1 MTALADLWP
10 LVLVAGCGFLV
21 FAVTRLARRF
31 SPGALSAG
39 PKRPPDAMHLGQSDL
54 ADDLRRI
61 DRRLDTRP
69 ESLIRRVEHSCH
81 ELGVATH
88 GIAVG
93 DAEAHLEI
101 LLQRLEAHLELGSL
115 VASTPIHDPTAAPR
129 TLAP

>member
-21 FAVTRLARRF
+21 FAVARLARRF

-39 PKRPPDAMHLGQSDL
+39 PKAPPDSTNLGQSDL

-69 ESLIRRVEHSCH
+69 ESLIRRVEQSCH

-88 GIAVG
+88 GIAAG
-93 DAEAHLEI
+93 DPQAHLEI
-101 LLQRLEAHLELGSL
+101 LLQRLEAQLELGSM
-115 VASTPIHDPTAAPR
+115 AATVPN
-129 TLAP
+129 PK

>member
-21 FAVTRLARRF
+21 FAVARLARRF

-39 PKRPPDAMHLGQSDL
+39 PKAPPDATNLGQSDL

-69 ESLIRRVEHSCH
+69 ESLILRVEQSCH

-88 GIAVG
+88 GIA
-93 DAEAHLEI
+93 AENPEAHLEL
-101 LLQRLEAHLELGSL
+101 LLQRLEAELELGSMTAT
-115 VASTPIHDPTAAPR
+115 VPIPDVRTP
-129 TLAP
+129 LS